1 MVDDVLIAKAGSIE
15 RCLRRVREEYQ
26 AAENFLRDQTRQD
39 AVMLNLLRATEQA
52 IDIAMHI
59 IRVQRLGVPQTSR
72 EAFSL
77 LADAGMLDKELATR
91 MQAMVGFRNIAIH
104 EYQKLDLDIVK
115 KIIEDHLVDFERF
128 VAVVLKSL

>member
-59 IRVQRLGVPQTSR
+59 IRVQRLGVPQISR

-104 EYQKLDLDIVK
+104 EYQKLDFDIVK
-115 KIIEDHLVDFERF
+115 KIIEDHLIDFERF

>member
-26 AAENFLRDQTRQD
+26 ASEDFLRDQTRQD

-59 IRVQRLGVPQTSR
+59 VRVQRLGVPQTSR
-72 EAFSL
+72 EGFSL
-77 LADAGMLDKELATR
+77 LVDAGVLDKDLALR

-104 EYQKLDLDIVK
+104 EYQKLDLDIVE
-115 KIIEDHLVDFERF
+115 KIIENHLVDFERF
-128 VAVVLKSL
+128 VAVVLKAL